1 MRFTKMQGIGND
13 YVYING
19 FVETVDEPEK
29 LALKISDR
37 HFGVGS
43 DGLILALPSQVA
55 DLKMQMFNAD
65 GSEAEMCGNGSRCV
79 GKFAFDKGL
88 IKKTEFTLET
98 KAGIKHLKILAG
110 DLKKRKVQVDI
121 GEPILEPAQIPA
133 RINQTPV
140 LNYPISID
148 DTTWNITC
156 VSMGN
161 PHAVVITQNIEKLD
175 LPTLGPKFE
184 NHQLFPNRIN
194 AEFIEVITRSLIKM
208 RVWERGSGET
218 LACGTGACASVV
230 AAILNGLCDRQV
242 TVKLIGGDLEV
253 YWSAEDN
260 HLYMIGDAVTVFE
273 GDYL

>member
-1 MRFTKMQGIGND
+1 MRFTKMHGIGND

-43 DGLILALPSQVA
+43 DGLILVLPSQVA

-79 GKFAFDKGL
+79 GKFAFDKEL

-98 KAGIKHLKILAG
+98 KAGIKYLKILAG

-121 GEPILEPAQIPA
+121 GEPILDPAQIPV
-133 RINQTPV
+133 RINQRPV
-140 LNYPISID
+140 LNYPILID

-194 AEFIEVITRSLIKM
+194 TEFIEVITRSLIKM
-208 RVWERGSGET
+208 RVWERGSAET

-230 AAILNGLCDRQV
+230 ATILNGLCDRQV
-242 TVKLIGGDLEV
+242 VVKLIGGDLEV

-260 HLYMIGDAVTVFE
+260 HIYMTGDAVTVFE
-273 GDYL
+273 GEYL